1 MSLVDETPVA
11 DTPNQAPQDR
21 QPSFLERKRAELN
34 SESAPDDV
42 GTPDQFNAESAEDVD
57 HEESPIGEYED
68 QVEDADGEDTPEES
82 DLVDDENA
90 DDDDSNPE
98 GEHDWEER
106 HRQAQG
112 ELTRLQQERK
122 TEREENS
129 KAVEENIGLRH
140 DLEDQLALAQRQ
152 GQFLHNLLNQNV
164 LQYENMDWSQVPVE
178 KTAELRQQHQLAVNS
193 RNQMQ
198 AALEQM
204 AAQGKQAVEHAKLRE
219 AEVSKQVLKR
229 TIPNWGKEVYSD
241 IQNHVVERYG
251 FTPKEFSEITDHR
264 LIRLM
269 HSNLEHDQALAKVK
283 EVKRQGK
290 KRGPK
295 NRNAKPPAR
304 NQQGRFQSAQ
314 DDARANPGD
323 RSRIRNAF
331 EQKLAAERERGVR
344 R

>member
-1 MSLVDETPVA
+1 MSLVDESPVEN
-11 DTPNQAPQDR
+11 TPNGTSQDR
-21 QPSFLERKRAELN
+21 EPSFLERKQAAL
-34 SESAPDDV
+34 
-42 GTPDQFNAESAEDVD
+42 NAESASVETPDTFDTESAEDAGYA
-57 HEESPIGEYED
+57 ESPEGEYDD
-68 QVEDADGEDTPEES
+68 QVDSADGEDTPEES
-82 DLVDDENA
+82 DLVDDEHA
-90 DDDDSNPE
+90 DDEDSNPE
-98 GEHDWEER
+98 GEHDWQER
-106 HRQAQG
+106 HKQAQA
-112 ELTRLQQERK
+112 ELTRLQTERK

-140 DLEDQLALAQRQ
+140 TLEDQLAVAQRQ

-164 LQYENMDWSQVPVE
+164 LQYENMDWTQVPVE

-204 AAQGKQAVEHAKLRE
+204 EAQGKQAVEHAKQRE

-229 TIPNWGKEVYSD
+229 TIPNWGKEVYGE
-241 IQNHVVERYG
+241 IQDFAVEQGGY
-251 FTPKEFSEITDHR
+251 TAQEVAAITDHR
-264 LIRLM
+264 WVRM
-269 HSNLEHDQALAKVK
+269 MYANMQNAKSMEQVK

-295 NRNAKPPAR
+295 NRNAKQPAR
-304 NQQGRFQSAQ
+304 NAQGRFQSARE
-314 DDARANPGD
+314 DSRANPGD
-323 RSRIRNAF
+323 RGKIRNAF